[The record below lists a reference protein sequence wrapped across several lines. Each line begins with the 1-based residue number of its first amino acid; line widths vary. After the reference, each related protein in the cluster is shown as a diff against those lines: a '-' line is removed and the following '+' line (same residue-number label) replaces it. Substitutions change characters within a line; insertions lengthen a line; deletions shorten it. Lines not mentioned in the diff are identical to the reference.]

1 MIRKELRR
9 HSSRLFKYGPGSRR
23 AFSVINGCFFTLDHQ
38 HTVVAEKGD
47 RPRKKDSITEFFF
60 FFDSTPTVNQH
71 YFRNYT
77 LLVKLIRRH
86 RFLHA
91 AAAPE
96 GSSRRNPDDLD
107 SRGGDRLNC
116 WIIEAFGVTRYS
128 LTKKWNI
135 CFKMIAKS

>member
-1 MIRKELRR
+1 MEE
-9 HSSRLFKYGPGSRR
+9 RLDNR
-23 AFSVINGCFFTLDHQ
+23 V
-38 HTVVAEKGD
+38 
-47 RPRKKDSITEFFF
+47 FFF
-60 FFDSTPTVNQH
+60 FFDSTPAVNQH

-107 SRGGDRLNC
+107 SRGGGS
-116 WIIEAFGVTRYS
+116 IELLDNWSVRS
-128 LTKKWNI
+128 NKV
-135 CFKMIAKS
+135 